1 MVALSDPTSSQ
12 AVLVGVHTYA
22 VLEDLTA
29 VANNLRGLRE
39 VLTEPT
45 VWGLPEDSCTVIE
58 QPSRTDQVL
67 DVVRERGRLAED
79 TLLVYY
85 AGHGLTDPHTDELYL
100 ALANSDPEREY
111 TSLRY
116 EYLRR
121 AVLDLGARARRTVV
135 ILDCCYSGRAL
146 LGRMSASAHI
156 ADQAAVEG
164 TCLLTASAETRPAL
178 SPPGE
183 TYTAFTGEL
192 IGVLRDGI
200 AQGPDPVDMDTLYRH
215 VHRRLAARS
224 RPLPQQRSRNTGG
237 LIAIARNRSAPGSG
251 GGADAEAA
259 GAEPPDGETSD
270 AAARRREAAERLA
283 EMEEREERLR
293 REAEE
298 LRREAEELRRAAET
312 RLERTLQTVG
322 RLAKAIA
329 ASPDGA
335 FQPQWF
341 AVPVS
346 RPLFGE
352 DGSLEPLA
360 ELRPGVWYL
369 ALGRR
374 GDAWTVAASDGTRGL
389 LLDTSGLQIGTNAGQ
404 PTPQPVVPDLK
415 ALPDETGPGPVE
427 TGRERALRNLW
438 STLSAVGVGT
448 RPEPQY
454 DPFWFAVP
462 VPRPVRSEDGS
473 GRIVAELMPGV
484 WYLAVEQRGDSILVQ
499 TSDGRSGLLLDTTG
513 IQRG

>member
-1 MVALSDPTSSQ
+1 MVALSDPASSQ
-12 AVLVGVHTYA
+12 AVLVGVHEYA
-22 VLEDLTA
+22 VLEDLPA

-67 DVVRERGRLAED
+67 DVVREKGRLAED

-100 ALANSDPEREY
+100 ALTHSDPEREY

-200 AQGPDPVDMDTLYRH
+200 AQGPDPVDMDTLYRQ

-251 GGADAEAA
+251 GGADPETADGTTPDEAA
-259 GAEPPDGETSD
+259 
-270 AAARRREAAERLA
+270 RQQEAAERLA

-312 RLERTLQTVG
+312 RLERMLQTVG

-329 ASPDGA
+329 ASPDPA
-335 FQPQWF
+335 FQPKWF
-341 AVPVS
+341 AVPVP

-352 DGSLEPLA
+352 DGSLEPLS
-360 ELRPGVWYL
+360 ELQPGVWYL

-374 GDAWTVAASDGTRGL
+374 GDAWTAADSDGTRGL
-389 LLDTSGLQIGTNAGQ
+389 LLDTSGVQIGTDTRQSDTGQ
-404 PTPQPVVPDLK
+404 STTQQGVSDRKGL
-415 ALPDETGPGPVE
+415 ADENGADPVE
-427 TGRERALRNLW
+427 TGQERALRNLW
-438 STLSAVGVGT
+438 SALSAVGGGT
-448 RPEPQY
+448 RPESPY

-473 GRIVAELMPGV
+473 GRIVAKLMPGV
-484 WYLAVEQRGDSILVQ
+484 WYLALEQRGDSILVR
-499 TSDGRSGLLLDTTG
+499 TEDGNSGLLLDTTG
-513 IQRG
+513 IERG